1 MQRQKD
7 SVNLMTFIKPHQS
20 GFLLSIILAVISVTS
35 GIVPYFAVARI
46 VNLLIGGETNFSTY
60 LTWGIVAL
68 IAYLMKSVFHGLS
81 TRCSHEATFH
91 VLSEIRQAVADKL
104 TRVSMGYLTDTPSG
118 RLKTTMVE
126 RVEQMEVPLAHIIP
140 EMTSNLLVPIAI
152 IIYLFVLDWRMALVS
167 LITIPIGMLCYM
179 AQMKEYPKKYGAV
192 VQASKYMSATT
203 VEYINGIEVIKA
215 FNQSAASYGK
225 FTQAVRQSVDLMLDW
240 MKSTQGYSALMMTIW
255 PAVLIGVLP
264 VGCLFYMNGSLS
276 APDFITIAILSL
288 GIMGP
293 LVAAIFLTDDFSKI
307 ATITGEITAVLSEPD
322 LDRPSQR
329 KNLKGLDISLR
340 DVTFAYKDTQVLN
353 GITLDIKQGTTTAL
367 VGPSGSG
374 KSTIAKLIASY
385 WDVGGGHITIGGVD
399 AKELP
404 PEQVMD
410 LIGYVSQDNF
420 LFNLSVRE
428 NIRMGRPE
436 ATDAEVEAV
445 AKAAGCHEFIMGLE
459 HGYDTDCGR
468 CRRTSFRRRAAAG
481 SYCTG
486 HDEKCTHC
494 YLGRGNFLHR
504 PRKRGGH
511 SGCHRTADSRK
522 DTHCDR
528 PSPVHHYWGGTN
540 CCGRSRKD
548 FGLPGHMENCWIGV
562 RSISKC
568 GQLTRRR
575 ETTIRW
581 KEVRRMFDA
590 YKRFFRFS
598 GAEKG
603 TWYKG
608 MAFELLRSIFE
619 ALQFVALLIV
629 LRALVE
635 QNMTG
640 ATAWTALG
648 IMAVSVAGAALCWYL
663 AHNSEGHANYR
674 MCGEKRIHI
683 GERMKYM
690 PMGYFNAQSLGSLTA
705 AATSTMSDLESMSFA
720 VIARTVVGMI
730 RTTIFSLAIM
740 CFDWRIGLVF
750 FVGMLLFLWVNSR
763 LLKKSRELSP
773 GRLAAQ
779 TKLVDAVLEYI
790 QGMSVVRAF
799 HGDKAAKQT
808 LNNTIKET
816 ENQNFKLERK
826 RIPYN
831 VLEQVVLR
839 VTSVL
844 AILLSIWLFLQGNMS
859 LFTCLMMVVSAF
871 LVYSELESAGEMFFM
886 LPMIDASIDRVE
898 EIDRAPR
905 MDEGGSVQV
914 PKSHDISFEHVDF
927 SYGDRKIIDDVS
939 FTIPEGTTT
948 AIVGPS
954 GSGKTTLTSLMAR
967 FWDVN
972 KGSVKLG
979 GIDVKDYSLD
989 SLMSNFSMVF
999 QNVYLF
1005 NDSIENNIKF
1015 GKPAASH
1022 EEVVAAAKAARCH
1035 DFIMA
1040 LPDGYDTVI
1049 GEGGAT
1055 ISGGER
1061 QRLSIARAMLKD
1073 APIVILDEATANV
1086 DPENEAELQA
1096 AIEALTGG
1104 KTIIMIAHR
1113 LKTVRHA
1120 NQILVVDHGRIVQH
1134 GTHDQLIQQKGI
1146 YADFILNRKAA
1157 IDWKINA

>member
-1 MQRQKD
+1 
-7 SVNLMTFIKPHQS
+7 
-20 GFLLSIILAVISVTS
+20 
-35 GIVPYFAVARI
+35 
-46 VNLLIGGETNFSTY
+46 
-60 LTWGIVAL
+60 
-68 IAYLMKSVFHGLS
+68 
-81 TRCSHEATFH
+81 
-91 VLSEIRQAVADKL
+91 
-104 TRVSMGYLTDTPSG
+104 
-118 RLKTTMVE
+118 
-126 RVEQMEVPLAHIIP
+126 
-140 EMTSNLLVPIAI
+140 
-152 IIYLFVLDWRMALVS
+152 
-167 LITIPIGMLCYM
+167 
-179 AQMKEYPKKYGAV
+179 
-192 VQASKYMSATT
+192 
-203 VEYINGIEVIKA
+203 
-215 FNQSAASYGK
+215 
-225 FTQAVRQSVDLMLDW
+225 
-240 MKSTQGYSALMMTIW
+240 
-255 PAVLIGVLP
+255 
-264 VGCLFYMNGSLS
+264 
-276 APDFITIAILSL
+276 
-288 GIMGP
+288 
-293 LVAAIFLTDDFSKI
+293 
-307 ATITGEITAVLSEPD
+307 
-322 LDRPSQR
+322 
-329 KNLKGLDISLR
+329 
-340 DVTFAYKDTQVLN
+340 
-353 GITLDIKQGTTTAL
+353 
-367 VGPSGSG
+367 
-374 KSTIAKLIASY
+374 
-385 WDVGGGHITIGGVD
+385 
-399 AKELP
+399 
-404 PEQVMD
+404 
-410 LIGYVSQDNF
+410 
-420 LFNLSVRE
+420 
-428 NIRMGRPE
+428 
-436 ATDAEVEAV
+436 
-445 AKAAGCHEFIMGLE
+445 
-459 HGYDTDCGR
+459 
-468 CRRTSFRRRAAAG
+468 
-481 SYCTG
+481 
-486 HDEKCTHC
+486 
-494 YLGRGNFLHR
+494 
-504 PRKRGGH
+504 
-511 SGCHRTADSRK
+511 
-522 DTHCDR
+522 
-528 PSPVHHYWGGTN
+528 
-540 CCGRSRKD
+540 
-548 FGLPGHMENCWIGV
+548 
-562 RSISKC
+562 
-568 GQLTRRR
+568 
-575 ETTIRW
+575 
-581 KEVRRMFDA
+581 MFDA

-598 GAEKG
+598 GTEKG

-608 MAFELLRSIFE
+608 MAFELLRGIFE
-619 ALQFVALLIV
+619 ALQFVALLVV

-640 ATAWTALG
+640 TTAWTALG
-648 IMAVSVAGAALCWYL
+648 IMAISVAGAAFCWYL

-705 AATSTMSDLESMSFA
+705 AATSTMADLESMSFA

-799 HGDKAAKQT
+799 HGDKAANQT

-831 VLEQVVLR
+831 VLEQIVLR

-914 PKSHDISFEHVDF
+914 PKSHDISFDHVDF

-1015 GKPAASH
+1015 GKPGASH

-1157 IDWKINA
+1157 IDWKISASCGEAED

>member
-1 MQRQKD
+1 
-7 SVNLMTFIKPHQS
+7 
-20 GFLLSIILAVISVTS
+20 
-35 GIVPYFAVARI
+35 
-46 VNLLIGGETNFSTY
+46 
-60 LTWGIVAL
+60 
-68 IAYLMKSVFHGLS
+68 
-81 TRCSHEATFH
+81 
-91 VLSEIRQAVADKL
+91 
-104 TRVSMGYLTDTPSG
+104 
-118 RLKTTMVE
+118 
-126 RVEQMEVPLAHIIP
+126 
-140 EMTSNLLVPIAI
+140 
-152 IIYLFVLDWRMALVS
+152 
-167 LITIPIGMLCYM
+167 
-179 AQMKEYPKKYGAV
+179 
-192 VQASKYMSATT
+192 
-203 VEYINGIEVIKA
+203 
-215 FNQSAASYGK
+215 
-225 FTQAVRQSVDLMLDW
+225 
-240 MKSTQGYSALMMTIW
+240 
-255 PAVLIGVLP
+255 
-264 VGCLFYMNGSLS
+264 
-276 APDFITIAILSL
+276 
-288 GIMGP
+288 
-293 LVAAIFLTDDFSKI
+293 
-307 ATITGEITAVLSEPD
+307 
-322 LDRPSQR
+322 
-329 KNLKGLDISLR
+329 
-340 DVTFAYKDTQVLN
+340 
-353 GITLDIKQGTTTAL
+353 
-367 VGPSGSG
+367 
-374 KSTIAKLIASY
+374 
-385 WDVGGGHITIGGVD
+385 
-399 AKELP
+399 
-404 PEQVMD
+404 
-410 LIGYVSQDNF
+410 
-420 LFNLSVRE
+420 
-428 NIRMGRPE
+428 
-436 ATDAEVEAV
+436 
-445 AKAAGCHEFIMGLE
+445 
-459 HGYDTDCGR
+459 
-468 CRRTSFRRRAAAG
+468 
-481 SYCTG
+481 
-486 HDEKCTHC
+486 
-494 YLGRGNFLHR
+494 
-504 PRKRGGH
+504 
-511 SGCHRTADSRK
+511 
-522 DTHCDR
+522 
-528 PSPVHHYWGGTN
+528 
-540 CCGRSRKD
+540 
-548 FGLPGHMENCWIGV
+548 
-562 RSISKC
+562 
-568 GQLTRRR
+568 
-575 ETTIRW
+575 
-581 KEVRRMFDA
+581 MFDA

-598 GAEKG
+598 RTEKS

-635 QNMTG
+635 QNITG

-648 IMAVSVAGAALCWYL
+648 IMVVSVAGAALCWYL

-730 RTTIFSLAIM
+730 RTAVFSLAIM

-750 FVGMLLFLWVNSR
+750 FVGTLLFLWVNSR

-905 MDEGGSVQV
+905 MDESGSVQV
-914 PKSHDISFEHVDF
+914 PKSHDISFDHVDF

-967 FWDVN
+967 FWDVK

-1015 GKPAASH
+1015 GKPEASH

-1073 APIVILDEATANV
+1073 APVVILDEATANV

>member
-1 MQRQKD
+1 
-7 SVNLMTFIKPHQS
+7 
-20 GFLLSIILAVISVTS
+20 
-35 GIVPYFAVARI
+35 
-46 VNLLIGGETNFSTY
+46 
-60 LTWGIVAL
+60 
-68 IAYLMKSVFHGLS
+68 
-81 TRCSHEATFH
+81 
-91 VLSEIRQAVADKL
+91 
-104 TRVSMGYLTDTPSG
+104 
-118 RLKTTMVE
+118 
-126 RVEQMEVPLAHIIP
+126 
-140 EMTSNLLVPIAI
+140 
-152 IIYLFVLDWRMALVS
+152 
-167 LITIPIGMLCYM
+167 
-179 AQMKEYPKKYGAV
+179 
-192 VQASKYMSATT
+192 
-203 VEYINGIEVIKA
+203 
-215 FNQSAASYGK
+215 
-225 FTQAVRQSVDLMLDW
+225 
-240 MKSTQGYSALMMTIW
+240 
-255 PAVLIGVLP
+255 
-264 VGCLFYMNGSLS
+264 
-276 APDFITIAILSL
+276 
-288 GIMGP
+288 
-293 LVAAIFLTDDFSKI
+293 
-307 ATITGEITAVLSEPD
+307 
-322 LDRPSQR
+322 
-329 KNLKGLDISLR
+329 
-340 DVTFAYKDTQVLN
+340 
-353 GITLDIKQGTTTAL
+353 
-367 VGPSGSG
+367 
-374 KSTIAKLIASY
+374 
-385 WDVGGGHITIGGVD
+385 
-399 AKELP
+399 
-404 PEQVMD
+404 
-410 LIGYVSQDNF
+410 
-420 LFNLSVRE
+420 
-428 NIRMGRPE
+428 
-436 ATDAEVEAV
+436 
-445 AKAAGCHEFIMGLE
+445 
-459 HGYDTDCGR
+459 
-468 CRRTSFRRRAAAG
+468 
-481 SYCTG
+481 
-486 HDEKCTHC
+486 
-494 YLGRGNFLHR
+494 
-504 PRKRGGH
+504 
-511 SGCHRTADSRK
+511 
-522 DTHCDR
+522 
-528 PSPVHHYWGGTN
+528 
-540 CCGRSRKD
+540 
-548 FGLPGHMENCWIGV
+548 
-562 RSISKC
+562 
-568 GQLTRRR
+568 
-575 ETTIRW
+575 
-581 KEVRRMFDA
+581 
-590 YKRFFRFS
+590 
-598 GAEKG
+598 
-603 TWYKG
+603 

-640 ATAWTALG
+640 AIAWTALG

-705 AATSTMSDLESMSFA
+705 AATSTMADLESMSFA

-1015 GKPAASH
+1015 GKPGASH

-1035 DFIMA
+1035 DFVMA

>member
-1 MQRQKD
+1 
-7 SVNLMTFIKPHQS
+7 
-20 GFLLSIILAVISVTS
+20 
-35 GIVPYFAVARI
+35 
-46 VNLLIGGETNFSTY
+46 
-60 LTWGIVAL
+60 
-68 IAYLMKSVFHGLS
+68 
-81 TRCSHEATFH
+81 
-91 VLSEIRQAVADKL
+91 
-104 TRVSMGYLTDTPSG
+104 
-118 RLKTTMVE
+118 
-126 RVEQMEVPLAHIIP
+126 
-140 EMTSNLLVPIAI
+140 
-152 IIYLFVLDWRMALVS
+152 
-167 LITIPIGMLCYM
+167 
-179 AQMKEYPKKYGAV
+179 
-192 VQASKYMSATT
+192 
-203 VEYINGIEVIKA
+203 
-215 FNQSAASYGK
+215 
-225 FTQAVRQSVDLMLDW
+225 
-240 MKSTQGYSALMMTIW
+240 
-255 PAVLIGVLP
+255 
-264 VGCLFYMNGSLS
+264 
-276 APDFITIAILSL
+276 
-288 GIMGP
+288 
-293 LVAAIFLTDDFSKI
+293 
-307 ATITGEITAVLSEPD
+307 
-322 LDRPSQR
+322 
-329 KNLKGLDISLR
+329 
-340 DVTFAYKDTQVLN
+340 
-353 GITLDIKQGTTTAL
+353 
-367 VGPSGSG
+367 
-374 KSTIAKLIASY
+374 
-385 WDVGGGHITIGGVD
+385 
-399 AKELP
+399 
-404 PEQVMD
+404 
-410 LIGYVSQDNF
+410 
-420 LFNLSVRE
+420 
-428 NIRMGRPE
+428 
-436 ATDAEVEAV
+436 
-445 AKAAGCHEFIMGLE
+445 
-459 HGYDTDCGR
+459 
-468 CRRTSFRRRAAAG
+468 
-481 SYCTG
+481 
-486 HDEKCTHC
+486 
-494 YLGRGNFLHR
+494 
-504 PRKRGGH
+504 
-511 SGCHRTADSRK
+511 
-522 DTHCDR
+522 
-528 PSPVHHYWGGTN
+528 
-540 CCGRSRKD
+540 
-548 FGLPGHMENCWIGV
+548 
-562 RSISKC
+562 
-568 GQLTRRR
+568 
-575 ETTIRW
+575 
-581 KEVRRMFDA
+581 
-590 YKRFFRFS
+590 
-598 GAEKG
+598 
-603 TWYKG
+603 

-635 QNMTG
+635 QNITG

-648 IMAVSVAGAALCWYL
+648 IMVVSVAGAALCWYL

-730 RTTIFSLAIM
+730 RTAVFSLAIM

-844 AILLSIWLFLQGNMS
+844 AILISIWLFLQGDMS
-859 LFTCLMMVVSAF
+859 LFSCLMMVVSAF

-914 PKSHDISFEHVDF
+914 PKSHDISFDHVDF

-967 FWDVN
+967 FWDVK

-1015 GKPAASH
+1015 GKPEASH

-1073 APIVILDEATANV
+1073 APVVILDEATANV

-1134 GTHDQLIQQKGI
+1134 GTHDQLIQQMGI

>member
-1 MQRQKD
+1 
-7 SVNLMTFIKPHQS
+7 
-20 GFLLSIILAVISVTS
+20 
-35 GIVPYFAVARI
+35 
-46 VNLLIGGETNFSTY
+46 
-60 LTWGIVAL
+60 
-68 IAYLMKSVFHGLS
+68 
-81 TRCSHEATFH
+81 
-91 VLSEIRQAVADKL
+91 
-104 TRVSMGYLTDTPSG
+104 
-118 RLKTTMVE
+118 
-126 RVEQMEVPLAHIIP
+126 
-140 EMTSNLLVPIAI
+140 
-152 IIYLFVLDWRMALVS
+152 
-167 LITIPIGMLCYM
+167 
-179 AQMKEYPKKYGAV
+179 
-192 VQASKYMSATT
+192 
-203 VEYINGIEVIKA
+203 
-215 FNQSAASYGK
+215 
-225 FTQAVRQSVDLMLDW
+225 
-240 MKSTQGYSALMMTIW
+240 
-255 PAVLIGVLP
+255 
-264 VGCLFYMNGSLS
+264 
-276 APDFITIAILSL
+276 
-288 GIMGP
+288 
-293 LVAAIFLTDDFSKI
+293 
-307 ATITGEITAVLSEPD
+307 
-322 LDRPSQR
+322 
-329 KNLKGLDISLR
+329 
-340 DVTFAYKDTQVLN
+340 
-353 GITLDIKQGTTTAL
+353 
-367 VGPSGSG
+367 
-374 KSTIAKLIASY
+374 
-385 WDVGGGHITIGGVD
+385 
-399 AKELP
+399 
-404 PEQVMD
+404 
-410 LIGYVSQDNF
+410 
-420 LFNLSVRE
+420 
-428 NIRMGRPE
+428 
-436 ATDAEVEAV
+436 
-445 AKAAGCHEFIMGLE
+445 
-459 HGYDTDCGR
+459 
-468 CRRTSFRRRAAAG
+468 
-481 SYCTG
+481 
-486 HDEKCTHC
+486 
-494 YLGRGNFLHR
+494 
-504 PRKRGGH
+504 
-511 SGCHRTADSRK
+511 
-522 DTHCDR
+522 
-528 PSPVHHYWGGTN
+528 
-540 CCGRSRKD
+540 
-548 FGLPGHMENCWIGV
+548 
-562 RSISKC
+562 
-568 GQLTRRR
+568 
-575 ETTIRW
+575 
-581 KEVRRMFDA
+581 MFDA

-598 GAEKG
+598 GTEKS

-635 QNMTG
+635 QNITG

-648 IMAVSVAGAALCWYL
+648 IMVVSVAGAALCWYL

-705 AATSTMSDLESMSFA
+705 AATSTMSDLERMSFA

-730 RTTIFSLAIM
+730 RTAVFSLAIM

-844 AILLSIWLFLQGNMS
+844 AILISIWLFLQGDMS
-859 LFTCLMMVVSAF
+859 LFSCLMMVVSAF

-914 PKSHDISFEHVDF
+914 PKSHDISFDHVDF

-939 FTIPEGTTT
+939 FTIPEATTT

-967 FWDVN
+967 FWDVK

>member
-1 MQRQKD
+1 
-7 SVNLMTFIKPHQS
+7 
-20 GFLLSIILAVISVTS
+20 
-35 GIVPYFAVARI
+35 
-46 VNLLIGGETNFSTY
+46 
-60 LTWGIVAL
+60 
-68 IAYLMKSVFHGLS
+68 
-81 TRCSHEATFH
+81 
-91 VLSEIRQAVADKL
+91 
-104 TRVSMGYLTDTPSG
+104 
-118 RLKTTMVE
+118 
-126 RVEQMEVPLAHIIP
+126 
-140 EMTSNLLVPIAI
+140 
-152 IIYLFVLDWRMALVS
+152 
-167 LITIPIGMLCYM
+167 
-179 AQMKEYPKKYGAV
+179 
-192 VQASKYMSATT
+192 
-203 VEYINGIEVIKA
+203 
-215 FNQSAASYGK
+215 
-225 FTQAVRQSVDLMLDW
+225 
-240 MKSTQGYSALMMTIW
+240 
-255 PAVLIGVLP
+255 
-264 VGCLFYMNGSLS
+264 
-276 APDFITIAILSL
+276 
-288 GIMGP
+288 
-293 LVAAIFLTDDFSKI
+293 
-307 ATITGEITAVLSEPD
+307 
-322 LDRPSQR
+322 
-329 KNLKGLDISLR
+329 
-340 DVTFAYKDTQVLN
+340 
-353 GITLDIKQGTTTAL
+353 
-367 VGPSGSG
+367 
-374 KSTIAKLIASY
+374 
-385 WDVGGGHITIGGVD
+385 
-399 AKELP
+399 
-404 PEQVMD
+404 
-410 LIGYVSQDNF
+410 
-420 LFNLSVRE
+420 
-428 NIRMGRPE
+428 
-436 ATDAEVEAV
+436 
-445 AKAAGCHEFIMGLE
+445 
-459 HGYDTDCGR
+459 
-468 CRRTSFRRRAAAG
+468 
-481 SYCTG
+481 
-486 HDEKCTHC
+486 
-494 YLGRGNFLHR
+494 
-504 PRKRGGH
+504 
-511 SGCHRTADSRK
+511 
-522 DTHCDR
+522 
-528 PSPVHHYWGGTN
+528 
-540 CCGRSRKD
+540 
-548 FGLPGHMENCWIGV
+548 
-562 RSISKC
+562 
-568 GQLTRRR
+568 
-575 ETTIRW
+575 
-581 KEVRRMFDA
+581 
-590 YKRFFRFS
+590 
-598 GAEKG
+598 
-603 TWYKG
+603 

-635 QNMTG
+635 QNITG

-648 IMAVSVAGAALCWYL
+648 IMVVSVAGAALCWYL

-730 RTTIFSLAIM
+730 RTTIFSLATM

-750 FVGMLLFLWVNSR
+750 FVGTLLFLWVNSR

-844 AILLSIWLFLQGNMS
+844 AILLSIWFFLQGNMS

-898 EIDRAPR
+898 EIDRAPK

-914 PKSHDISFEHVDF
+914 PKSHDISFDHVDF

-967 FWDVN
+967 FWDVK

-1015 GKPAASH
+1015 GKPEASH

-1073 APIVILDEATANV
+1073 APVVILDEATANV

>member
-1 MQRQKD
+1 
-7 SVNLMTFIKPHQS
+7 
-20 GFLLSIILAVISVTS
+20 
-35 GIVPYFAVARI
+35 
-46 VNLLIGGETNFSTY
+46 
-60 LTWGIVAL
+60 
-68 IAYLMKSVFHGLS
+68 
-81 TRCSHEATFH
+81 
-91 VLSEIRQAVADKL
+91 
-104 TRVSMGYLTDTPSG
+104 
-118 RLKTTMVE
+118 
-126 RVEQMEVPLAHIIP
+126 
-140 EMTSNLLVPIAI
+140 
-152 IIYLFVLDWRMALVS
+152 
-167 LITIPIGMLCYM
+167 
-179 AQMKEYPKKYGAV
+179 
-192 VQASKYMSATT
+192 
-203 VEYINGIEVIKA
+203 
-215 FNQSAASYGK
+215 
-225 FTQAVRQSVDLMLDW
+225 
-240 MKSTQGYSALMMTIW
+240 
-255 PAVLIGVLP
+255 
-264 VGCLFYMNGSLS
+264 
-276 APDFITIAILSL
+276 
-288 GIMGP
+288 
-293 LVAAIFLTDDFSKI
+293 
-307 ATITGEITAVLSEPD
+307 
-322 LDRPSQR
+322 
-329 KNLKGLDISLR
+329 
-340 DVTFAYKDTQVLN
+340 
-353 GITLDIKQGTTTAL
+353 
-367 VGPSGSG
+367 
-374 KSTIAKLIASY
+374 
-385 WDVGGGHITIGGVD
+385 
-399 AKELP
+399 
-404 PEQVMD
+404 
-410 LIGYVSQDNF
+410 
-420 LFNLSVRE
+420 
-428 NIRMGRPE
+428 
-436 ATDAEVEAV
+436 
-445 AKAAGCHEFIMGLE
+445 
-459 HGYDTDCGR
+459 
-468 CRRTSFRRRAAAG
+468 
-481 SYCTG
+481 
-486 HDEKCTHC
+486 
-494 YLGRGNFLHR
+494 
-504 PRKRGGH
+504 
-511 SGCHRTADSRK
+511 
-522 DTHCDR
+522 
-528 PSPVHHYWGGTN
+528 
-540 CCGRSRKD
+540 
-548 FGLPGHMENCWIGV
+548 
-562 RSISKC
+562 
-568 GQLTRRR
+568 
-575 ETTIRW
+575 
-581 KEVRRMFDA
+581 
-590 YKRFFRFS
+590 
-598 GAEKG
+598 
-603 TWYKG
+603 

-635 QNMTG
+635 QNITG

-648 IMAVSVAGAALCWYL
+648 IMVVSVAGAALCWYL

-730 RTTIFSLAIM
+730 RTAVFSLAIM
-740 CFDWRIGLVF
+740 CFDWRIGFVF
-750 FVGMLLFLWVNSR
+750 FVGTLLFLWVNSR

-799 HGDKAAKQT
+799 HRDKAAKQT

-914 PKSHDISFEHVDF
+914 PKSHDISFDHVDF

-1015 GKPAASH
+1015 GKPEASH

-1073 APIVILDEATANV
+1073 APVVILDEATANV

>member
-1 MQRQKD
+1 
-7 SVNLMTFIKPHQS
+7 
-20 GFLLSIILAVISVTS
+20 
-35 GIVPYFAVARI
+35 
-46 VNLLIGGETNFSTY
+46 
-60 LTWGIVAL
+60 
-68 IAYLMKSVFHGLS
+68 
-81 TRCSHEATFH
+81 
-91 VLSEIRQAVADKL
+91 
-104 TRVSMGYLTDTPSG
+104 
-118 RLKTTMVE
+118 
-126 RVEQMEVPLAHIIP
+126 
-140 EMTSNLLVPIAI
+140 
-152 IIYLFVLDWRMALVS
+152 
-167 LITIPIGMLCYM
+167 
-179 AQMKEYPKKYGAV
+179 
-192 VQASKYMSATT
+192 
-203 VEYINGIEVIKA
+203 
-215 FNQSAASYGK
+215 
-225 FTQAVRQSVDLMLDW
+225 
-240 MKSTQGYSALMMTIW
+240 
-255 PAVLIGVLP
+255 
-264 VGCLFYMNGSLS
+264 
-276 APDFITIAILSL
+276 
-288 GIMGP
+288 
-293 LVAAIFLTDDFSKI
+293 
-307 ATITGEITAVLSEPD
+307 
-322 LDRPSQR
+322 
-329 KNLKGLDISLR
+329 
-340 DVTFAYKDTQVLN
+340 
-353 GITLDIKQGTTTAL
+353 
-367 VGPSGSG
+367 
-374 KSTIAKLIASY
+374 
-385 WDVGGGHITIGGVD
+385 
-399 AKELP
+399 
-404 PEQVMD
+404 
-410 LIGYVSQDNF
+410 
-420 LFNLSVRE
+420 
-428 NIRMGRPE
+428 
-436 ATDAEVEAV
+436 
-445 AKAAGCHEFIMGLE
+445 
-459 HGYDTDCGR
+459 
-468 CRRTSFRRRAAAG
+468 
-481 SYCTG
+481 
-486 HDEKCTHC
+486 
-494 YLGRGNFLHR
+494 
-504 PRKRGGH
+504 
-511 SGCHRTADSRK
+511 
-522 DTHCDR
+522 
-528 PSPVHHYWGGTN
+528 
-540 CCGRSRKD
+540 
-548 FGLPGHMENCWIGV
+548 
-562 RSISKC
+562 
-568 GQLTRRR
+568 
-575 ETTIRW
+575 
-581 KEVRRMFDA
+581 
-590 YKRFFRFS
+590 
-598 GAEKG
+598 
-603 TWYKG
+603 

-619 ALQFVALLIV
+619 ALQFVALLVV

-648 IMAVSVAGAALCWYL
+648 IMAVSMTGAALCWYL

-779 TKLVDAVLEYI
+779 TKLVDAVLEHI

-831 VLEQVVLR
+831 VLEQIVLR

-914 PKSHDISFEHVDF
+914 PKSHDISFDHVDF

-1022 EEVVAAAKAARCH
+1022 GEVVAAAKAARCH

>member
-1 MQRQKD
+1 
-7 SVNLMTFIKPHQS
+7 
-20 GFLLSIILAVISVTS
+20 
-35 GIVPYFAVARI
+35 
-46 VNLLIGGETNFSTY
+46 
-60 LTWGIVAL
+60 
-68 IAYLMKSVFHGLS
+68 
-81 TRCSHEATFH
+81 
-91 VLSEIRQAVADKL
+91 
-104 TRVSMGYLTDTPSG
+104 
-118 RLKTTMVE
+118 
-126 RVEQMEVPLAHIIP
+126 
-140 EMTSNLLVPIAI
+140 
-152 IIYLFVLDWRMALVS
+152 
-167 LITIPIGMLCYM
+167 
-179 AQMKEYPKKYGAV
+179 
-192 VQASKYMSATT
+192 
-203 VEYINGIEVIKA
+203 
-215 FNQSAASYGK
+215 
-225 FTQAVRQSVDLMLDW
+225 
-240 MKSTQGYSALMMTIW
+240 
-255 PAVLIGVLP
+255 
-264 VGCLFYMNGSLS
+264 
-276 APDFITIAILSL
+276 
-288 GIMGP
+288 
-293 LVAAIFLTDDFSKI
+293 
-307 ATITGEITAVLSEPD
+307 
-322 LDRPSQR
+322 
-329 KNLKGLDISLR
+329 
-340 DVTFAYKDTQVLN
+340 
-353 GITLDIKQGTTTAL
+353 
-367 VGPSGSG
+367 
-374 KSTIAKLIASY
+374 
-385 WDVGGGHITIGGVD
+385 
-399 AKELP
+399 
-404 PEQVMD
+404 
-410 LIGYVSQDNF
+410 
-420 LFNLSVRE
+420 
-428 NIRMGRPE
+428 
-436 ATDAEVEAV
+436 
-445 AKAAGCHEFIMGLE
+445 
-459 HGYDTDCGR
+459 
-468 CRRTSFRRRAAAG
+468 
-481 SYCTG
+481 
-486 HDEKCTHC
+486 
-494 YLGRGNFLHR
+494 
-504 PRKRGGH
+504 
-511 SGCHRTADSRK
+511 
-522 DTHCDR
+522 
-528 PSPVHHYWGGTN
+528 
-540 CCGRSRKD
+540 
-548 FGLPGHMENCWIGV
+548 
-562 RSISKC
+562 
-568 GQLTRRR
+568 
-575 ETTIRW
+575 
-581 KEVRRMFDA
+581 
-590 YKRFFRFS
+590 
-598 GAEKG
+598 
-603 TWYKG
+603 

-635 QNMTG
+635 QNITG

-648 IMAVSVAGAALCWYL
+648 IMVVSVAGAALCWYL

-730 RTTIFSLAIM
+730 RTAVFSLAIM

-773 GRLAAQ
+773 GRLTAQ

-844 AILLSIWLFLQGNMS
+844 AILISIWLFLQGDMS
-859 LFTCLMMVVSAF
+859 LFSCLMMVVSAF

-905 MDEGGSVQV
+905 MDESGSVQV
-914 PKSHDISFEHVDF
+914 PKSHDISFDHVDF

-967 FWDVN
+967 FWDVK

-1015 GKPAASH
+1015 GKPEASH

-1073 APIVILDEATANV
+1073 APVVILDEATANV

-1146 YADFILNRKAA
+1146 YADFILNRKTA

>member
-1 MQRQKD
+1 
-7 SVNLMTFIKPHQS
+7 
-20 GFLLSIILAVISVTS
+20 
-35 GIVPYFAVARI
+35 
-46 VNLLIGGETNFSTY
+46 
-60 LTWGIVAL
+60 
-68 IAYLMKSVFHGLS
+68 
-81 TRCSHEATFH
+81 
-91 VLSEIRQAVADKL
+91 
-104 TRVSMGYLTDTPSG
+104 
-118 RLKTTMVE
+118 
-126 RVEQMEVPLAHIIP
+126 
-140 EMTSNLLVPIAI
+140 
-152 IIYLFVLDWRMALVS
+152 
-167 LITIPIGMLCYM
+167 
-179 AQMKEYPKKYGAV
+179 
-192 VQASKYMSATT
+192 
-203 VEYINGIEVIKA
+203 
-215 FNQSAASYGK
+215 
-225 FTQAVRQSVDLMLDW
+225 
-240 MKSTQGYSALMMTIW
+240 
-255 PAVLIGVLP
+255 
-264 VGCLFYMNGSLS
+264 
-276 APDFITIAILSL
+276 
-288 GIMGP
+288 
-293 LVAAIFLTDDFSKI
+293 
-307 ATITGEITAVLSEPD
+307 
-322 LDRPSQR
+322 
-329 KNLKGLDISLR
+329 
-340 DVTFAYKDTQVLN
+340 
-353 GITLDIKQGTTTAL
+353 
-367 VGPSGSG
+367 
-374 KSTIAKLIASY
+374 
-385 WDVGGGHITIGGVD
+385 
-399 AKELP
+399 
-404 PEQVMD
+404 
-410 LIGYVSQDNF
+410 
-420 LFNLSVRE
+420 
-428 NIRMGRPE
+428 
-436 ATDAEVEAV
+436 
-445 AKAAGCHEFIMGLE
+445 
-459 HGYDTDCGR
+459 
-468 CRRTSFRRRAAAG
+468 
-481 SYCTG
+481 
-486 HDEKCTHC
+486 
-494 YLGRGNFLHR
+494 
-504 PRKRGGH
+504 
-511 SGCHRTADSRK
+511 
-522 DTHCDR
+522 
-528 PSPVHHYWGGTN
+528 
-540 CCGRSRKD
+540 
-548 FGLPGHMENCWIGV
+548 
-562 RSISKC
+562 
-568 GQLTRRR
+568 
-575 ETTIRW
+575 
-581 KEVRRMFDA
+581 MFDA

-598 GAEKG
+598 GTEKS

-635 QNMTG
+635 QNITG

-648 IMAVSVAGAALCWYL
+648 IMVVSVAGAALCWYL

-730 RTTIFSLAIM
+730 RTAVFSLAIM
-740 CFDWRIGLVF
+740 SFDWRIGLVF
-750 FVGMLLFLWVNSR
+750 FIGTLLFLWVNSR

-967 FWDVN
+967 FWDVK

-1015 GKPAASH
+1015 GKPGASH

-1120 NQILVVDHGRIVQH
+1120 NQILVVDHGKIVQH
-1134 GTHDQLIQQKGI
+1134 GTHDQLIRQKGI
-1146 YADFILNRKAA
+1146 YADFILTRKAV
-1157 IDWKINA
+1157 IDWKISASCGEAEA

>member
-1 MQRQKD
+1 
-7 SVNLMTFIKPHQS
+7 
-20 GFLLSIILAVISVTS
+20 
-35 GIVPYFAVARI
+35 
-46 VNLLIGGETNFSTY
+46 
-60 LTWGIVAL
+60 
-68 IAYLMKSVFHGLS
+68 
-81 TRCSHEATFH
+81 
-91 VLSEIRQAVADKL
+91 
-104 TRVSMGYLTDTPSG
+104 
-118 RLKTTMVE
+118 
-126 RVEQMEVPLAHIIP
+126 
-140 EMTSNLLVPIAI
+140 
-152 IIYLFVLDWRMALVS
+152 
-167 LITIPIGMLCYM
+167 
-179 AQMKEYPKKYGAV
+179 
-192 VQASKYMSATT
+192 
-203 VEYINGIEVIKA
+203 
-215 FNQSAASYGK
+215 
-225 FTQAVRQSVDLMLDW
+225 
-240 MKSTQGYSALMMTIW
+240 
-255 PAVLIGVLP
+255 
-264 VGCLFYMNGSLS
+264 
-276 APDFITIAILSL
+276 
-288 GIMGP
+288 
-293 LVAAIFLTDDFSKI
+293 
-307 ATITGEITAVLSEPD
+307 
-322 LDRPSQR
+322 
-329 KNLKGLDISLR
+329 
-340 DVTFAYKDTQVLN
+340 
-353 GITLDIKQGTTTAL
+353 
-367 VGPSGSG
+367 
-374 KSTIAKLIASY
+374 
-385 WDVGGGHITIGGVD
+385 
-399 AKELP
+399 
-404 PEQVMD
+404 
-410 LIGYVSQDNF
+410 
-420 LFNLSVRE
+420 
-428 NIRMGRPE
+428 
-436 ATDAEVEAV
+436 
-445 AKAAGCHEFIMGLE
+445 
-459 HGYDTDCGR
+459 
-468 CRRTSFRRRAAAG
+468 
-481 SYCTG
+481 
-486 HDEKCTHC
+486 
-494 YLGRGNFLHR
+494 
-504 PRKRGGH
+504 
-511 SGCHRTADSRK
+511 
-522 DTHCDR
+522 
-528 PSPVHHYWGGTN
+528 
-540 CCGRSRKD
+540 
-548 FGLPGHMENCWIGV
+548 
-562 RSISKC
+562 
-568 GQLTRRR
+568 
-575 ETTIRW
+575 
-581 KEVRRMFDA
+581 MFDA

-598 GAEKG
+598 GTEKS

-635 QNMTG
+635 QNITG

-648 IMAVSVAGAALCWYL
+648 IMVVSVAGAALCWYL

-730 RTTIFSLAIM
+730 RTAVFSLAIM

-750 FVGMLLFLWVNSR
+750 FVGTLLFLWVNSR

-905 MDEGGSVQV
+905 MDESGSVQV
-914 PKSHDISFEHVDF
+914 PKSHDISFDHVDF

-967 FWDVN
+967 FWDVK

-1015 GKPAASH
+1015 GKPEASH

-1073 APIVILDEATANV
+1073 APVVILDEATANV

-1146 YADFILNRKAA
+1146 YADFILNRKTA

>member
-1 MQRQKD
+1 MITALKKIY
-7 SVNLMTFIKPHQS
+7 VFS
-20 GFLLSIILAVISVTS
+20 GRWKGVLKKTVVFSLLHSIFDMFQIGALFLILNGLVEGLHGQDIIFAFLLLLAGVIGKIICSYISD
-35 GIVPYFAVARI
+35 
-46 VNLLIGGETNFSTY
+46 FS
-60 LTWGIVAL
+60 
-68 IAYLMKSVFHGLS
+68 
-81 TRCSHEATFH
+81 
-91 VLSEIRQAVADKL
+91 Q
-104 TRVSMGYLTDTPSG
+104 TRVGYF
-118 RLKTTMVE
+118 M
-126 RVEQMEVPLAHIIP
+126 
-140 EMTSNLLVPIAI
+140 
-152 IIYLFVLDWRMALVS
+152 
-167 LITIPIGMLCYM
+167 C
-179 AQMKEYPKKYGAV
+179 
-192 VQASKYMSATT
+192 
-203 VEYINGIEVIKA
+203 
-215 FNQSAASYGK
+215 
-225 FTQAVRQSVDLMLDW
+225 
-240 MKSTQGYSALMMTIW
+240 
-255 PAVLIGVLP
+255 
-264 VGCLFYMNGSLS
+264 
-276 APDFITIAILSL
+276 
-288 GIMGP
+288 
-293 LVAAIFLTDDFSKI
+293 
-307 ATITGEITAVLSEPD
+307 
-322 LDRPSQR
+322 
-329 KNLKGLDISLR
+329 
-340 DVTFAYKDTQVLN
+340 
-353 GITLDIKQGTTTAL
+353 
-367 VGPSGSG
+367 
-374 KSTIAKLIASY
+374 
-385 WDVGGGHITIGGVD
+385 
-399 AKELP
+399 
-404 PEQVMD
+404 
-410 LIGYVSQDNF
+410 
-420 LFNLSVRE
+420 
-428 NIRMGRPE
+428 
-436 ATDAEVEAV
+436 
-445 AKAAGCHEFIMGLE
+445 
-459 HGYDTDCGR
+459 
-468 CRRTSFRRRAAAG
+468 
-481 SYCTG
+481 
-486 HDEKCTHC
+486 
-494 YLGRGNFLHR
+494 
-504 PRKRGGH
+504 
-511 SGCHRTADSRK
+511 AD
-522 DTHCDR
+522 
-528 PSPVHHYWGGTN
+528 
-540 CCGRSRKD
+540 
-548 FGLPGHMENCWIGV
+548 
-562 RSISKC
+562 
-568 GQLTRRR
+568 
-575 ETTIRW
+575 
-581 KEVRRMFDA
+581 
-590 YKRFFRFS
+590 
-598 GAEKG
+598 
-603 TWYKG
+603 
-608 MAFELLRSIFE
+608 
-619 ALQFVALLIV
+619 
-629 LRALVE
+629 
-635 QNMTG
+635 
-640 ATAWTALG
+640 
-648 IMAVSVAGAALCWYL
+648 
-663 AHNSEGHANYR
+663 
-674 MCGEKRIHI
+674 KRIHV
-683 GERMKYM
+683 GDRMKYM

-705 AATSTMSDLESMSFA
+705 AATSTMADLESMSFA

-871 LVYSELESAGEMFFM
+871 LAYSELESAGEMFFM

-1015 GKPAASH
+1015 GKPGASH

>member
-1 MQRQKD
+1 
-7 SVNLMTFIKPHQS
+7 
-20 GFLLSIILAVISVTS
+20 
-35 GIVPYFAVARI
+35 
-46 VNLLIGGETNFSTY
+46 
-60 LTWGIVAL
+60 
-68 IAYLMKSVFHGLS
+68 
-81 TRCSHEATFH
+81 
-91 VLSEIRQAVADKL
+91 
-104 TRVSMGYLTDTPSG
+104 
-118 RLKTTMVE
+118 
-126 RVEQMEVPLAHIIP
+126 
-140 EMTSNLLVPIAI
+140 
-152 IIYLFVLDWRMALVS
+152 
-167 LITIPIGMLCYM
+167 
-179 AQMKEYPKKYGAV
+179 
-192 VQASKYMSATT
+192 
-203 VEYINGIEVIKA
+203 
-215 FNQSAASYGK
+215 
-225 FTQAVRQSVDLMLDW
+225 
-240 MKSTQGYSALMMTIW
+240 
-255 PAVLIGVLP
+255 
-264 VGCLFYMNGSLS
+264 
-276 APDFITIAILSL
+276 
-288 GIMGP
+288 
-293 LVAAIFLTDDFSKI
+293 
-307 ATITGEITAVLSEPD
+307 
-322 LDRPSQR
+322 
-329 KNLKGLDISLR
+329 
-340 DVTFAYKDTQVLN
+340 
-353 GITLDIKQGTTTAL
+353 
-367 VGPSGSG
+367 
-374 KSTIAKLIASY
+374 
-385 WDVGGGHITIGGVD
+385 
-399 AKELP
+399 
-404 PEQVMD
+404 
-410 LIGYVSQDNF
+410 
-420 LFNLSVRE
+420 
-428 NIRMGRPE
+428 
-436 ATDAEVEAV
+436 
-445 AKAAGCHEFIMGLE
+445 
-459 HGYDTDCGR
+459 
-468 CRRTSFRRRAAAG
+468 
-481 SYCTG
+481 
-486 HDEKCTHC
+486 
-494 YLGRGNFLHR
+494 
-504 PRKRGGH
+504 
-511 SGCHRTADSRK
+511 
-522 DTHCDR
+522 
-528 PSPVHHYWGGTN
+528 
-540 CCGRSRKD
+540 
-548 FGLPGHMENCWIGV
+548 
-562 RSISKC
+562 
-568 GQLTRRR
+568 
-575 ETTIRW
+575 
-581 KEVRRMFDA
+581 
-590 YKRFFRFS
+590 
-598 GAEKG
+598 
-603 TWYKG
+603 

-635 QNMTG
+635 QNITG

-648 IMAVSVAGAALCWYL
+648 IMVVSVAGAALCWYL

-730 RTTIFSLAIM
+730 RTAVFSLAIM

-844 AILLSIWLFLQGNMS
+844 AILLSIWFFLQGNMS

-905 MDEGGSVQV
+905 MDESGSVQV
-914 PKSHDISFEHVDF
+914 PKSHDISFDHVDF

-967 FWDVN
+967 FWDVK
-972 KGSVKLG
+972 KGSVTLG
-979 GIDVKDYSLD
+979 GIDVKVYSLD

>member
-1 MQRQKD
+1 
-7 SVNLMTFIKPHQS
+7 
-20 GFLLSIILAVISVTS
+20 
-35 GIVPYFAVARI
+35 
-46 VNLLIGGETNFSTY
+46 
-60 LTWGIVAL
+60 
-68 IAYLMKSVFHGLS
+68 
-81 TRCSHEATFH
+81 
-91 VLSEIRQAVADKL
+91 
-104 TRVSMGYLTDTPSG
+104 
-118 RLKTTMVE
+118 
-126 RVEQMEVPLAHIIP
+126 
-140 EMTSNLLVPIAI
+140 
-152 IIYLFVLDWRMALVS
+152 
-167 LITIPIGMLCYM
+167 
-179 AQMKEYPKKYGAV
+179 
-192 VQASKYMSATT
+192 
-203 VEYINGIEVIKA
+203 
-215 FNQSAASYGK
+215 
-225 FTQAVRQSVDLMLDW
+225 
-240 MKSTQGYSALMMTIW
+240 
-255 PAVLIGVLP
+255 
-264 VGCLFYMNGSLS
+264 
-276 APDFITIAILSL
+276 
-288 GIMGP
+288 
-293 LVAAIFLTDDFSKI
+293 
-307 ATITGEITAVLSEPD
+307 
-322 LDRPSQR
+322 
-329 KNLKGLDISLR
+329 
-340 DVTFAYKDTQVLN
+340 
-353 GITLDIKQGTTTAL
+353 
-367 VGPSGSG
+367 
-374 KSTIAKLIASY
+374 
-385 WDVGGGHITIGGVD
+385 
-399 AKELP
+399 
-404 PEQVMD
+404 
-410 LIGYVSQDNF
+410 
-420 LFNLSVRE
+420 
-428 NIRMGRPE
+428 
-436 ATDAEVEAV
+436 
-445 AKAAGCHEFIMGLE
+445 
-459 HGYDTDCGR
+459 
-468 CRRTSFRRRAAAG
+468 
-481 SYCTG
+481 
-486 HDEKCTHC
+486 
-494 YLGRGNFLHR
+494 
-504 PRKRGGH
+504 
-511 SGCHRTADSRK
+511 
-522 DTHCDR
+522 
-528 PSPVHHYWGGTN
+528 
-540 CCGRSRKD
+540 
-548 FGLPGHMENCWIGV
+548 
-562 RSISKC
+562 
-568 GQLTRRR
+568 
-575 ETTIRW
+575 
-581 KEVRRMFDA
+581 MFDA

-598 GAEKG
+598 GTEKS

-635 QNMTG
+635 QNITG

-648 IMAVSVAGAALCWYL
+648 IMVVSVAGAALCWYL

-763 LLKKSRELSP
+763 LLKESRELSP

-914 PKSHDISFEHVDF
+914 PKSHDISFDHVDF

-967 FWDVN
+967 FWDVK

>member
-1 MQRQKD
+1 
-7 SVNLMTFIKPHQS
+7 
-20 GFLLSIILAVISVTS
+20 
-35 GIVPYFAVARI
+35 
-46 VNLLIGGETNFSTY
+46 
-60 LTWGIVAL
+60 
-68 IAYLMKSVFHGLS
+68 
-81 TRCSHEATFH
+81 
-91 VLSEIRQAVADKL
+91 
-104 TRVSMGYLTDTPSG
+104 
-118 RLKTTMVE
+118 
-126 RVEQMEVPLAHIIP
+126 
-140 EMTSNLLVPIAI
+140 
-152 IIYLFVLDWRMALVS
+152 
-167 LITIPIGMLCYM
+167 
-179 AQMKEYPKKYGAV
+179 
-192 VQASKYMSATT
+192 
-203 VEYINGIEVIKA
+203 
-215 FNQSAASYGK
+215 
-225 FTQAVRQSVDLMLDW
+225 
-240 MKSTQGYSALMMTIW
+240 
-255 PAVLIGVLP
+255 
-264 VGCLFYMNGSLS
+264 
-276 APDFITIAILSL
+276 
-288 GIMGP
+288 
-293 LVAAIFLTDDFSKI
+293 
-307 ATITGEITAVLSEPD
+307 
-322 LDRPSQR
+322 
-329 KNLKGLDISLR
+329 
-340 DVTFAYKDTQVLN
+340 
-353 GITLDIKQGTTTAL
+353 
-367 VGPSGSG
+367 
-374 KSTIAKLIASY
+374 
-385 WDVGGGHITIGGVD
+385 
-399 AKELP
+399 
-404 PEQVMD
+404 
-410 LIGYVSQDNF
+410 
-420 LFNLSVRE
+420 
-428 NIRMGRPE
+428 
-436 ATDAEVEAV
+436 
-445 AKAAGCHEFIMGLE
+445 
-459 HGYDTDCGR
+459 
-468 CRRTSFRRRAAAG
+468 
-481 SYCTG
+481 
-486 HDEKCTHC
+486 
-494 YLGRGNFLHR
+494 
-504 PRKRGGH
+504 
-511 SGCHRTADSRK
+511 
-522 DTHCDR
+522 
-528 PSPVHHYWGGTN
+528 
-540 CCGRSRKD
+540 
-548 FGLPGHMENCWIGV
+548 
-562 RSISKC
+562 
-568 GQLTRRR
+568 
-575 ETTIRW
+575 
-581 KEVRRMFDA
+581 MFDA

-598 GAEKG
+598 GTEKS

-635 QNMTG
+635 QNITG

-648 IMAVSVAGAALCWYL
+648 IMVVSVAGAALCWYL

-730 RTTIFSLAIM
+730 RTAVFSLAIM

-839 VTSVL
+839 ITSVL
-844 AILLSIWLFLQGNMS
+844 AILISIWLFLQGDMS
-859 LFTCLMMVVSAF
+859 LFSCLMMVVSAF

-914 PKSHDISFEHVDF
+914 PKSHDISFDHVDF

-967 FWDVN
+967 FWDVK

-1015 GKPAASH
+1015 GKPEASH

-1073 APIVILDEATANV
+1073 APVVILDEATANV

-1120 NQILVVDHGRIVQH
+1120 NQILVVDHGKIVQH
-1134 GTHDQLIQQKGI
+1134 GTHESI
-1146 YADFILNRKAA
+1146 FTVE
-1157 IDWKINA
+1157 

>member
-1 MQRQKD
+1 
-7 SVNLMTFIKPHQS
+7 
-20 GFLLSIILAVISVTS
+20 
-35 GIVPYFAVARI
+35 
-46 VNLLIGGETNFSTY
+46 
-60 LTWGIVAL
+60 
-68 IAYLMKSVFHGLS
+68 
-81 TRCSHEATFH
+81 
-91 VLSEIRQAVADKL
+91 
-104 TRVSMGYLTDTPSG
+104 
-118 RLKTTMVE
+118 
-126 RVEQMEVPLAHIIP
+126 
-140 EMTSNLLVPIAI
+140 
-152 IIYLFVLDWRMALVS
+152 
-167 LITIPIGMLCYM
+167 
-179 AQMKEYPKKYGAV
+179 
-192 VQASKYMSATT
+192 
-203 VEYINGIEVIKA
+203 
-215 FNQSAASYGK
+215 
-225 FTQAVRQSVDLMLDW
+225 
-240 MKSTQGYSALMMTIW
+240 
-255 PAVLIGVLP
+255 
-264 VGCLFYMNGSLS
+264 
-276 APDFITIAILSL
+276 
-288 GIMGP
+288 
-293 LVAAIFLTDDFSKI
+293 
-307 ATITGEITAVLSEPD
+307 
-322 LDRPSQR
+322 
-329 KNLKGLDISLR
+329 
-340 DVTFAYKDTQVLN
+340 
-353 GITLDIKQGTTTAL
+353 
-367 VGPSGSG
+367 
-374 KSTIAKLIASY
+374 
-385 WDVGGGHITIGGVD
+385 
-399 AKELP
+399 
-404 PEQVMD
+404 
-410 LIGYVSQDNF
+410 
-420 LFNLSVRE
+420 
-428 NIRMGRPE
+428 
-436 ATDAEVEAV
+436 
-445 AKAAGCHEFIMGLE
+445 
-459 HGYDTDCGR
+459 
-468 CRRTSFRRRAAAG
+468 
-481 SYCTG
+481 
-486 HDEKCTHC
+486 
-494 YLGRGNFLHR
+494 
-504 PRKRGGH
+504 
-511 SGCHRTADSRK
+511 
-522 DTHCDR
+522 
-528 PSPVHHYWGGTN
+528 
-540 CCGRSRKD
+540 
-548 FGLPGHMENCWIGV
+548 
-562 RSISKC
+562 
-568 GQLTRRR
+568 
-575 ETTIRW
+575 
-581 KEVRRMFDA
+581 
-590 YKRFFRFS
+590 
-598 GAEKG
+598 
-603 TWYKG
+603 

-619 ALQFVALLIV
+619 ALQFVALLVV

-648 IMAVSVAGAALCWYL
+648 IMAVSMTGAALCWYL

-799 HGDKAAKQT
+799 HGDKEAKQT

-831 VLEQVVLR
+831 VLEQIVLR

-914 PKSHDISFEHVDF
+914 PKSHDISFDHVDF

-967 FWDVN
+967 FWDVK